1 MTIQTSP
8 DQSLLDNIKFTGTQV
23 NYYFHCHRQLWLF
36 SHHIT
41 CEQDSD
47 TVYMGKLI
55 HESTFEREKKE
66 VEIDHLKLDF
76 LNIKEG
82 VLHEVKKSDSF
93 EEAHHWQVLYYLYFL
108 KLKGIENF
116 RGEIHYP
123 QMKKTVSLELTAEK
137 ENELTKILADIDRVV
152 KLATPPCIS
161 VKLSV
166 CKKCSYY
173 ELCWV

>member
-1 MTIQTSP
+1 MKNVETTPI
-8 DQSLLDNIKFTGTQV
+8 FTGTQV
-23 NYYFHCHRQLWLF
+23 NYYFICRRKLWFF

-66 VEIDHLKLDF
+66 IEIDHLKFDF
-76 LNIKEG
+76 LDIRDG
-82 VLHEVKKSDSF
+82 ILHEIKKSDSF

-108 KLKGIENF
+108 KQKGVAGF
-116 RGEIHYP
+116 KGEIHYP
-123 QMKKTVSLELTAEK
+123 KQQKKVALELTADK
-137 ENELTKILADIDRVV
+137 ESEIGRILDGIQKIISLASPPPIETKI
-152 KLATPPCIS
+152 
-161 VKLSV
+161 SV

-173 ELCWV
+173 ELCWVE

>member
-1 MTIQTSP
+1 MENQIY
-8 DQSLLDNIKFTGTQV
+8 FTGTQV
-23 NYYFHCHRQLWLF
+23 SYYFFCKRRLWLF
-36 SHHIT
+36 SHQIT

-66 VEIDHLKLDF
+66 IEIDHLKLDF
-76 LNIKEG
+76 LDVKNG

-108 KLKGIENF
+108 KSKGIDNF
-116 RGEIHYP
+116 KGEIHYP
-123 QMKKTVSLELTAEK
+123 NLRKTVSVELTQEK
-137 ENELTKILADIDRVV
+137 EIDLIKILDDLRNIV
-152 KLATPPCIS
+152 KLSSPPPIS

-166 CKKCSYY
+166 CKKCSYF
-173 ELCWV
+173 ELCWVEE

>member
-1 MTIQTSP
+1 MEI
-8 DQSLLDNIKFTGTQV
+8 DEILNFTGTQI

-47 TVYMGKLI
+47 VVYLGKLI

-66 VEIDHLKLDF
+66 IEIDHLKLDF
-76 LNIKEG
+76 LDVKDEI
-82 VLHEVKKSDSF
+82 LHEVKKSDSF

-108 KLKGIENF
+108 KQKGIEDF
-116 RGEIHYP
+116 KGEIHYP
-123 QMKKTVSLELTAEK
+123 KMKKKVVLELTEDKEK
-137 ENELTKILADIDRVV
+137 ELTEILSHIEKIVNLNS
-152 KLATPPCIS
+152 PPPIS

-166 CKKCSYY
+166 CRKCSYY
-173 ELCWV
+173 ELCWIE